1 MKGFELE
8 EEKLKE
14 IFNREYT
21 EKDEE
26 YLIDIFTD
34 KSKRQELKQFLSKH
48 FSGFLPE
55 DKIEEKNLDHILHR
69 IHHDIDYKRKSKQKA
84 SFDKTL
90 KWVLRIASIIVI
102 PFLIYSGIIT
112 YREYA
117 LKKETWVEINAPAWT
132 RVQFS
137 LPDGTIGWLN
147 SNSSVRYNGNFN
159 LNRQVIIKGEAFF
172 DVFKDK
178 GRPFIVNTNEVS
190 MEVLGTRFN
199 IEAYEDERNIDVVLE
214 EGSLVF
220 NAKKLDRSYKMV
232 PNDLVSYDK
241 TLEDFSTKTVQPQK
255 YISWTEG
262 RLEFRNDPL
271 DVIFR
276 RIARWYDVDIELNVN
291 LKDDIRLRATFIDDD
306 FEDVMDLLSR
316 SLPIKYQIENG
327 ELLPNGIYTKTKV
340 KIYPK
345 NK

>member
-14 IFNREYT
+14 IFNGEYT

-34 KSKRQELKQFLSKH
+34 KSKREELKRILSKQ
-48 FSGFLPE
+48 FVEILPRDE
-55 DKIEEKNLDHILHR
+55 NEENNLDHILHR
-69 IHHDIDYKRKSKQKA
+69 INHDIDYKRKSQRTA
-84 SFDKTL
+84 LFDKIL
-90 KWVLRIASIIVI
+90 KWGLRIASFIVI
-102 PFLIYSGIIT
+102 PFLIYSGIRT
-112 YREYA
+112 YRESA
-117 LKKETWVEINAPAWT
+117 LKKETWIEIKAPAWT

-159 LNRQVIIKGEAFF
+159 LDRQVILKGEAFF

-178 GRPFIVNTNEVS
+178 SRTFVVNTNEVS

-199 IEAYEDERNIDVVLE
+199 IEAYEDEKNIDVVLE

-220 NAKKLDRSYKMV
+220 NAKKMNKTYKMI

-241 TLEDFSTKTVQPQK
+241 TLKDFSTKTVQPQK
-255 YISWTEG
+255 YISWTDG

-276 RIARWYDVDIELNVN
+276 RLARWYDVDVELNVN
-291 LKDDIRLRATFIDDD
+291 LNDDSRLHATFIDDD
-306 FEDVMDLLSR
+306 FENVMDLLSR
-316 SLPIKYQIENG
+316 SLPIKYQIEKG
-327 ELLPNGIYTKTKV
+327 KLLPNGIYTKTKV
-340 KIYPK
+340 KIYSK
-345 NK
+345 DK

>member
-1 MKGFELE
+1 MKGLELE
-8 EEKLKE
+8 EEKLKK
-14 IFNREYT
+14 IFNGEYS
-21 EKDEE
+21 EKYEE

-34 KSKRQELKQFLSKH
+34 KSKREELKQFLSKQ
-48 FSGFLPE
+48 FVEILPVDE
-55 DKIEEKNLDHILHR
+55 IEEKNLDHLLYR
-69 IHHDIDYKRKSKQKA
+69 INHDIDYKRKSQKKA
-84 SFDKTL
+84 SFDKIL
-90 KWVLRIASIIVI
+90 KWGLRIASIIVI
-102 PFLIYSGIIT
+102 PFLIYSGIMT
-112 YREYA
+112 YRESA

-147 SNSSVRYNGNFN
+147 SNSSIRYNGNFN
-159 LNRQVIIKGEAFF
+159 LNRQVILQGEAFF

-178 GRPFIVNTNEVS
+178 GRTFVVNTNEVS

-199 IEAYEDERNIDVVLE
+199 IEAYKDEKNIEVVLE

-220 NAKKLDRSYKMV
+220 NAKKIDKSYKME

-276 RIARWYDVDIELNVN
+276 RLARWYDVDIELNVN
-291 LKDDIRLRATFIDDD
+291 LKDDSRLRATFIDDD

-327 ELLPNGIYTKTKV
+327 RLLPNGIYTKTKV
-340 KIYPK
+340 KIYSK